1 MKLTERQK
9 ASVLTLTDLIHV
21 VITGDT
27 SHDPQ
32 GSSYKAEISQIIDL
46 FPAPLV
52 LNTFVTGGT
61 HNDGTATF
69 TNNEGVGFDV
79 TGFVKSGGENYSNS
93 IGTTATI
100 GGISAGSTFNNQTMT
115 QMWDALLYPYQT
127 PAFSSFA
134 RGNLLT
140 DYDLGRPVLNGSQTF
155 TWGTSNSVNVQANTI
170 KIDQLFP
177 STVNIL
183 TGSVN
188 DSTETINLTGEIISA
203 TSPTTIPMY
212 KITATN
218 SKSIDFTTTISR
230 TWKHRWYYGKNINT
244 SLTNAQIIDLANS
257 NLITA
262 AINISL
268 TFPSSVLPEYLYIII
283 PQGLGQPSDW
293 RDSTTGCF
301 GNNIPYS
308 NIGSTSITN
317 VYGVATTYNIYRS
330 TNQITGSQYVWLCS

>member
-9 ASVLTLTDLIHV
+9 ASGLTLTDLIHV

-27 SHDPQ
+27 SQDSQ

-46 FPAPLV
+46 IPVA
-52 LNTFVTGGT
+52 NETY
-61 HNDGTATF
+61 
-69 TNNEGVGFDV
+69 TN
-79 TGFVKSGGENYSNS
+79 SG
-93 IGTTATI
+93 GTTATI
-100 GGISAGSTFNNQTMT
+100 GGISAGSTFSSQTMT
-115 QMWDALLYPYQT
+115 QMWDLLLYPYQT
-127 PAFSSFA
+127 PTFTSFA
-134 RGNLLT
+134 RTNLST

-155 TWGTSNSVNVQANTI
+155 TWGTSNSGNIQANTI

-183 TGSVN
+183 TGSAN
-188 DSTETINLTGEIISA
+188 DGTETINITGAIISA
-203 TSPTTIPMY
+203 ASPTTISMY
-212 KITATN
+212 RITATN

-230 TWKHRWYYGKNINT
+230 TWKHRWYYGKNINA
-244 SLTNAQIIDLANS
+244 SLTNAQITGLTNTD
-257 NLITA
+257 LITA

-317 VYGVATTYNIYRS
+317 AYGISTTYNIYRS